1 MTLIEDPYCSRYFSN
16 SSFTFAMFAFT
27 RACKSFP
34 HSISCPISRMHPA
47 FRASRSFSI
56 VYFFNVRPL
65 PVMRARAESEVMMYR
80 VGTTSTV
87 GLDVPGMYSCGK
99 GKSHNESRLTRE
111 SCMRS
116 FAQGTL
122 ISASVAM
129 DCAVKHWI
137 SPDAISRSSGFA
149 PCPLTVAAPRMV

>member
-34 HSISCPISRMHPA
+34 HSISCPISKMHPA

-56 VYFFNVRPL
+56 VYFLSVRPL
-65 PVMRARAESEVMMYR
+65 PVMRASAESEVMTYR

-99 GKSHNESRLTRE
+99 GKSHNESRPHSGKLHEILCPRNAHQCI
-111 SCMRS
+111 SCHGLRS
-116 FAQGTL
+116 KTL
-122 ISASVAM
+122 DQS
-129 DCAVKHWI
+129 
-137 SPDAISRSSGFA
+137 
-149 PCPLTVAAPRMV
+149 